1 MFETILIF
9 SVIHLI
15 ALFLIVLPFEDDLI
29 RSAEFNFITV
39 FFIIN
44 LVINPV
50 TLTLVIIMAFYE
62 WTNWEYKK
70 ILDKDK
76 VKKAYE
82 EDRKQYINNC
92 RKLIK

>member
-29 RSAEFNFITV
+29 RTSEFNFITV

-44 LVINPV
+44 LIINPV
-50 TLTLVIIMAFYE
+50 TLTFVIIMAFYE